1 MSTDLLGC
9 CCYFGTMGGMTAAAR
24 HYSGNEVKPYY
35 GDTREPEHVEVRDL
49 ADEIRRVVRTKLLNP
64 KWIDG
69 MKEHGYKGA
78 ADMMKR
84 ITRVYGWEAA
94 TQEVDDWIF
103 DDIAKTFVN
112 NAEMRKF
119 FEEKNPY
126 ALEEIA
132 RRLLEAEQRGLWD
145 ADEQVLEELKRNYLE
160 VESWMEDL
168 AGEGDYQGGNVDIVT
183 KDDMTSWGDSMD
195 RILAKVHA
203 KHSGAPEHAIKR
215 GGL

>member
-9 CCYFGTMGGMTAAAR
+9 CCYFGTQGGMTAAAR

-69 MKEHGYKGA
+69 MKVHGYKGA

-84 ITRVYGWEAA
+84 ITRVYGWEAS

-103 DDIAKTFVN
+103 DDIAKSFVN
-112 NAEMRKF
+112 DEEMRNF
-119 FEEKNPY
+119 FEKENPY

-145 ADEQVLEELKRNYLE
+145 ANEQVLEELKENYLE
-160 VESWMEDL
+160 IESWMEDL
-168 AGEGDYQGGNVDIVT
+168 AGEGDYQGGNVDIIT
-183 KDDMTSWGDSMD
+183 KDDIASWGDSMD
-195 RILAKVHA
+195 GLLGKVHA
-203 KHSGAPEHAIKR
+203 KRPR
-215 GGL
+215 NL